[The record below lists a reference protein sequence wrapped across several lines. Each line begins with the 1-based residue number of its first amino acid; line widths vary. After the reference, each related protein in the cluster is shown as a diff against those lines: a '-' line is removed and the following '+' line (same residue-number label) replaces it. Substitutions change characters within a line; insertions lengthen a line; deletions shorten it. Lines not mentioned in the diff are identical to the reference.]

1 MRMATVTSP
10 YRSKSVPA
18 LLVLGVA
25 GGKRMRG
32 LQDAAQQ
39 HGGLVLHCV
48 DYADAMRD
56 PTHFHALAASGM
68 PLKIDSPGDDA
79 WVQHQLRLRGW
90 QTRSDE
96 PSRGRAALPPGPVAR
111 GELMPTRDWYT
122 GFAQFLRALPATAAP
137 LAPVEDILLMT
148 DKLACQQHLRTH
160 GVPTPPLLGAI
171 DSHAHLIELLDQ
183 AGVDSAFVKPRYGSS
198 AAGVVAYRRNRRGAE
213 LAVSTVHSKDGRH
226 FNAKRM
232 QRYTDARDIAALID
246 TLAAD
251 HAYAEAWVPKPRTQH
266 GSYDFRV
273 VTLDGEPQHRV
284 ARVNDAPMTNL
295 HLDAQ
300 RASVDALLDDAGL
313 HALLDTASA
322 AARAFARSRMIGLD
336 IVVRGARAW
345 VLEANAFGDLLPRL
359 HWQGRDTYE
368 AQLHA
373 FFPRDADGKTAGWP
387 TSLSGMEASPV

>member
-1 MRMATVTSP
+1 M
-10 YRSKSVPA
+10 PA

-32 LQDAAQQ
+32 LQDAAQR
-39 HGGLVLHCV
+39 HGGLVLHSV
-48 DYADAMRD
+48 DYADAVRD
-56 PTHFHALAASGM
+56 PAAFHALAATGM

-79 WVQHQLRLRGW
+79 WVQHQLTLRGW
-90 QTRSDE
+90 QARSDE
-96 PSRGRAALPPGPVAR
+96 SSSDSHAVLPPEPVAC
-111 GELMPTRDWYT
+111 GELMPTRDWYA

-137 LAPVEDILLMT
+137 LTPVEDILLMT
-148 DKLACQQHLRTH
+148 DKLACQDHLRSH

-171 DSHAHLIELLDQ
+171 DSHAHLITLLDQ

-232 QRYTDARDIAALID
+232 QRYTDTRDIASLIN
-246 TLAAD
+246 TLATD
-251 HAYAEAWVPKPRTQH
+251 HAYSEAWVPKPRTQH

-300 RASVDALLDDAGL
+300 RASAEALLDDTGL
-313 HALLDTASA
+313 DALLHTARA
-322 AARAFARSRMIGLD
+322 AARAFPRSRMIGLD

-373 FFPRDADGKTAGWP
+373 FFPRDAASRTAITPASARLAMDAAP
-387 TSLSGMEASPV
+387 T

>member
-1 MRMATVTSP
+1 M
-10 YRSKSVPA
+10 PA

-32 LQDAAQQ
+32 LQDAAQR

-48 DYADAMRD
+48 HYADAVRD
-56 PTHFHALAASGM
+56 PTAFHALAATGV

-79 WVQHQLRLRGW
+79 WVQHQLTLRGW
-90 QTRSDE
+90 RSGSDK
-96 PSRGRAALPPGPVAR
+96 PSSGPNALPPSQVAC

-137 LAPVEDILLMT
+137 LTPVEDILLMT
-148 DKLACQQHLRTH
+148 DKLACQQHLRAH

-171 DSHAHLIELLDQ
+171 DSYAHLVDLLDQ

-232 QRYTDARDIAALID
+232 QRYSDARDIAALIN

-251 HAYAEAWVPKPRTQH
+251 HAYAEAWVPKPRAQH

-284 ARVNDAPMTNL
+284 ARVNNAPMTNL

-300 RASVDALLDDAGL
+300 RASVEALLDDAGL
-313 HALLDTASA
+313 HALLNTARA
-322 AARAFARSRMIGLD
+322 AARAFPRSRMIGLD

-373 FFPRDADGKTAGWP
+373 FFPHDAASEAAISPAATFAMDAAP
-387 TSLSGMEASPV
+387 T

>member
-1 MRMATVTSP
+1 MVTATLP
-10 YRSKSVPA
+10 CRSKSVPA

-32 LQDAAQQ
+32 LQDAAQR

-48 DYADAMRD
+48 DYADAVRD
-56 PTHFHALAASGM
+56 PTTFHALAAAGM

-79 WVQHQLRLRGW
+79 WVQHQLTLRGW
-90 QTRSDE
+90 QEGSDE
-96 PSRGRAALPPGPVAR
+96 PSSDRSALPPGPVAR

-122 GFAQFLRALPATAAP
+122 GFAQFLRALPATATP
-137 LAPVEDILLMT
+137 LTPVEDILLMT
-148 DKLACQQHLRTH
+148 DKLACQQHLRAH

-171 DSHAHLIELLDQ
+171 HGHAHLIELLDRT
-183 AGVDSAFVKPRYGSS
+183 GVDSAFVKPRYGSS

-213 LAVSTVHSKDGRH
+213 LALSTVHSKNGRH
-226 FNAKRM
+226 FNAKRI
-232 QRYTDARDIAALID
+232 QRYSEARDIAALID

-251 HAYAEAWVPKPRTQH
+251 HAYAEAWVPKPRSLH

-300 RASVDALLDDAGL
+300 RASADALLDDAGL
-313 HALLDTASA
+313 HALLDTARA
-322 AARAFARSRMIGLD
+322 AARAFPRSRMIGLD

-373 FFPRDADGKTAGWP
+373 FFPREAACEAAISPTTATFAMDAAP
-387 TSLSGMEASPV
+387 T

>member
-1 MRMATVTSP
+1 MATVTSP

-25 GGKRMRG
+25 SGKRMRG
-32 LQDAAQQ
+32 LQDAAHR

-48 DYADAMRD
+48 DYADAVRD
-56 PTHFHALAASGM
+56 PTAFHALAATGM

-79 WVQHQLRLRGW
+79 WVQHQLTLRGW
-90 QTRSDE
+90 QAGSGE
-96 PSRGRAALPPGPVAR
+96 PSSDRTALPPGPVAR

-122 GFAQFLRALPATAAP
+122 GFAQFLRALPVTATP

-148 DKLACQQHLRTH
+148 DKLACQQHLRAH
-160 GVPTPPLLGAI
+160 GVPTPPWLGAI
-171 DSHAHLIELLDQ
+171 DSHAHLIDLLDR

-213 LAVSTVHSKDGRH
+213 LALSTVHSKDGRH

-232 QRYTDARDIAALID
+232 QRYTDAHDIAALID

-251 HAYAEAWVPKPRTQH
+251 HAYAEAWVPKPRAQH

-295 HLDAQ
+295 HLDAH
-300 RASVDALLDDAGL
+300 RASADALLDEAGL
-313 HALLDTASA
+313 HALLDTARA
-322 AARAFARSRMIGLD
+322 AARAFPRSRMIGLD

-345 VLEANAFGDLLPRL
+345 VLEANAFGDQLPRL

-373 FFPRDADGKTAGWP
+373 IFPREAAGDTTKRP
-387 TSLSGMEASPV
+387 TTSLAMDAAPT

>member
-1 MRMATVTSP
+1 MATATLL

-25 GGKRMRG
+25 GGKRMHG

-48 DYADAMRD
+48 DYADAVRD
-56 PTHFHALAASGM
+56 PTAFHALAATGV

-79 WVQHQLRLRGW
+79 WVQHQLTLRGW
-90 QTRSDE
+90 QAGSDK
-96 PSRGRAALPPGPVAR
+96 PSSGPATPPPSQVAR

-148 DKLACQQHLRTH
+148 DKLACQQHLRAH
-160 GVPTPPLLGAI
+160 GVPTPPLLGTI
-171 DSHAHLIELLDQ
+171 DSHAHLIDLLDKT
-183 AGVDSAFVKPRYGSS
+183 GVDSAFVKPRYGSS

-232 QRYTDARDIAALID
+232 QRYTDAREIAALID

-251 HAYAEAWVPKPRTQH
+251 HAYAEAWVPKPRTQY

-300 RASVDALLDDAGL
+300 RASVETLLDDAGL
-313 HALLDTASA
+313 HALLDTARA
-322 AARAFARSRMIGLD
+322 AARAFPRSRMIGLD

-373 FFPRDADGKTAGWP
+373 FFPCGADGEAAISPAATFAMDAAP
-387 TSLSGMEASPV
+387 T

>member
-1 MRMATVTSP
+1 M
-10 YRSKSVPA
+10 PA

-32 LQDAAQQ
+32 LQDAARQ
-39 HGGLVLHCV
+39 HGGLVLRSV
-48 DYADAMRD
+48 DYADALRD
-56 PTHFHALAASGM
+56 PTAFHALTATGM

-79 WVQHQLRLRGW
+79 WVQHQLTLRGW
-90 QTRSDE
+90 QARSVAP
-96 PSRGRAALPPGPVAR
+96 PSDPTALPPNPVAR
-111 GELMPTRDWYT
+111 GELMPTRDWYA

-137 LAPVEDILLMT
+137 LTPVDDILLMT
-148 DKLACQQHLRTH
+148 DKLACQQHLRSH
-160 GVPTPPLLGAI
+160 GVPTPPLLGPI

-183 AGVDSAFVKPRYGSS
+183 AGMDSAFVKPRYGSS
-198 AAGVVAYRRNRRGAE
+198 AAGVVAYRRNRRGAQ
-213 LAVSTVHSKDGRH
+213 LAVSTVHSKDGRR

-232 QRYTDARDIAALID
+232 QRYSDAHDIAALID
-246 TLAAD
+246 ALAAD
-251 HAYAEAWVPKPRTQH
+251 HAYVEAWVPKPRTQG

-300 RASVDALLDDAGL
+300 RASAEALLDAAGL
-313 HALLDTASA
+313 HALTSTARA
-322 AARAFARSRMIGLD
+322 AARAFSHSRMIGLD
-336 IVVRGARAW
+336 IVVRGERAW

-373 FFPRDADGKTAGWP
+373 FFPREVADETAIPPAINPAATLRAMDAAP
-387 TSLSGMEASPV
+387 P

>member
-1 MRMATVTSP
+1 M
-10 YRSKSVPA
+10 PA

-32 LQDAAQQ
+32 LQDAAQR
-39 HGGLVLHCV
+39 HGGLVLHGV
-48 DYADAMRD
+48 DYADALRD
-56 PTHFHALAASGM
+56 PTAFHALAATGI

-79 WVQHQLRLRGW
+79 WVQHQLTLRGW
-90 QTRSDE
+90 QARPDE
-96 PSRGRAALPPGPVAR
+96 PSAERAALPPRPVVR

-122 GFAQFLRALPATAAP
+122 GFAQFLRALPATATP
-137 LAPVEDILLMT
+137 LTPIEDILLMT
-148 DKLACQQHLRTH
+148 DKLACQQHLRAH

-171 DSHAHLIELLDQ
+171 DSHAHLIDLLDQ
-183 AGVDSAFVKPRYGSS
+183 AGVDSAFVKARYRSS

-232 QRYTDARDIAALID
+232 QRYTNTHDIAALID

-251 HAYAEAWVPKPRTQH
+251 HAYAEAWVPKPRTHH
-266 GSYDFRV
+266 GSYDFRL
-273 VTLDGEPQHRV
+273 VTLDGQPQHRV
-284 ARVNDAPMTNL
+284 VRVNDAPMTNL

-300 RASVDALLDDAGL
+300 RASADALLDDAGL
-313 HALLDTASA
+313 HALLDTAHA
-322 AARAFARSRMIGLD
+322 AARALPRSRMIGLD

-373 FFPRDADGKTAGWP
+373 FFPRDAAG
-387 TSLSGMEASPV
+387 EAAMSPVSAFAMDTSPT

>member
-1 MRMATVTSP
+1 MATATLP
-10 YRSKSVPA
+10 YPSKSVPA

-32 LQDAAQQ
+32 LQDAAQR

-48 DYADAMRD
+48 DYADAVRD
-56 PTHFHALAASGM
+56 PAAFHALAATGM

-79 WVQHQLRLRGW
+79 WVQHQLTLRGW
-90 QTRSDE
+90 QARSDQ
-96 PSRGRAALPPGPVAR
+96 PSSRRTALPPVPVAR

-137 LAPVEDILLMT
+137 WAPVEDILLMT
-148 DKLACQQHLRTH
+148 DKLACQQHLRAH

-171 DSHAHLIELLDQ
+171 DNHAHLVDLLGQ

-232 QRYTDARDIAALID
+232 QRYTDAREIAALID

-300 RASVDALLDDAGL
+300 RASVETLLDDAGL
-313 HALLDTASA
+313 HALLDTARA
-322 AARAFARSRMIGLD
+322 AARAFPRSRMIGLD
-336 IVVRGARAW
+336 IVVRGTRAW

-368 AQLHA
+368 AQLHTC
-373 FFPRDADGKTAGWP
+373 FPRDAASEP
-387 TSLSGMEASPV
+387 TISPAATLAMDAAPT